1 MTISCLMVHWFE
13 RLAHRGIIT
22 PGSRMLE
29 FGPQDVSTPREV
41 VEAIAN
47 RLYGP
52 DEGERRISAIFD
64 GPGARRDCQR
74 NFYGLFGVSSYR
86 SLDPFDDRADYRY
99 DLGRFV
105 PVFGRYDIIT
115 NFGTAEH
122 VFNIAN
128 VFGTAHRLL
137 SDGGLLLNVLPAYG
151 DIDHGFF
158 NVHPVL
164 FRTMAQHS
172 GYEICDFQYIDDIA
186 WRTDEQCASPQNV
199 FDFEGLPIRAASMAD
214 SAVFKRLVHDRMIA
228 NAAKRAS
235 STETSRQPVFDY
247 CFVALRKTKA
257 GHFVA
262 PYQYSERPPSRW
274 SNLWAFVSG
283 ARLRGQVRRKVRDLA
298 RQAIPHQYR
307 PAVRSLL
314 ARMSGN

>member
-13 RLAHRGIIT
+13 RLASQGIIA
-22 PGSRMLE
+22 PRARLLE

-41 VEAIAN
+41 VEAVAN
-47 RLYGP
+47 RLHAP
-52 DEGERRISAIFD
+52 HEAERRIAAIFD
-64 GPGARRDCQR
+64 GPGARRDCQG

-105 PVFGRYDIIT
+105 PVFGRYDVVT

-122 VFNIAN
+122 VFDIAN

-137 SDGGLLLNVLPAYG
+137 KEGGLLLNVLPAYG

-158 NVHPVL
+158 NIHPVL
-164 FRTMAQHS
+164 YKTMALHS
-172 GYEICDFQYIDDIA
+172 GYEICDFHYIDDIA
-186 WRTDEQCASPQNV
+186 WRTERQSAAPQDM
-199 FDFEGLPIRAASMAD
+199 FDFDDLPIRPQEISD
-214 SAVFKRLVHDRMIA
+214 SAALKRLVHDTMMA
-228 NAAKRAS
+228 NAAKRNLSAA
-235 STETSRQPVFDY
+235 TPPPVFDY
-247 CFVALRKTKA
+247 CFVALRKTRA
-257 GHFVA
+257 GRFVA

-283 ARLRGQVRRKVRDLA
+283 ARWRGHLRKKA
-298 RQAIPHQYR
+298 RYAASQMIPSRYR
-307 PAVRSLL
+307 PTLRALL
-314 ARMSGN
+314 ARMSGS